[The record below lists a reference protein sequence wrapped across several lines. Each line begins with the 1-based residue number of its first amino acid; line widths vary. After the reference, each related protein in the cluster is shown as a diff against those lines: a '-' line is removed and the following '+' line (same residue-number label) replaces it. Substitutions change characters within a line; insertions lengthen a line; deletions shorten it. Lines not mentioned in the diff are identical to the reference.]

1 MATLFNVVHNV
12 LLELGEAIEGKAT
25 GGSTST
31 IVDTGATGNKE
42 FASKEDDYYNGGTA
56 GILYDAGGAAAAPE
70 GEYSEVSDF
79 DQDSK
84 TITVSPLLTIAVA
97 ANDRYF
103 VASDRFALQ
112 EIIAQANKARQE
124 YKIVKTDTSLSTS
137 TNTKNYTIPTGVVDI
152 RQIVLQDTSGGG
164 KTPWPY
170 WEETP
175 TEIIFRQYPP
185 ASRTIELIHV
195 ANQAAMYNASDT
207 LDDQIALE
215 LFSVDVALRLLRS
228 RKQRGQQN
236 IYEDLIEDLQI
247 RYDRLRL
254 EFEKYVLEQP
264 QRDPSRMM
272 LPERGGQLPPD
283 PHNIRW

>member
-1 MATLFNVVHNV
+1 MATLFNIVHNV

-84 TITVSPLLTIAVA
+84 IITVSPVFTVAVA

-124 YKIVKTDTSLSTS
+124 YKIEKRDTSLSTS
-137 TNTKNYTIPTGVVDI
+137 TNTKNYTIPTGVIDI
-152 RQIVLQDTSGGG
+152 RQVLLQDTSGGG

-170 WEETP
+170 WEKTL
-175 TEIIFRQYPP
+175 TEIIFLQYPP
-185 ASRTIELIHV
+185 SGRTIEIIYV
-195 ANQAAMYNASDT
+195 ANQSAMYNASDE
-207 LDDQIALE
+207 LDKQISPE

-247 RYDRLRL
+247 RHDRMRL
-254 EFEKYVLEQP
+254 EFDKYVLDLP
-264 QRDPSRMM
+264 QQDPRRMM

-283 PHNIRW
+283 PHNIR